1 VQSIRGHLVCCA
13 LICAALAGQAFT
25 VAAHEVVVSNAVCIS
40 PCQKLNP
47 KFWLGNAD
55 DPTPP
60 ADYRPHDH
68 NRVHKWYLR
77 NPGHNF
83 DFYVIGIADKTF
95 RRVGRCPGQVYNP
108 RQGWNLAVCKYKW
121 LRLPFV
127 SYRREPF
134 KFYIGWRE
142 RGNFGIEIKLHR

>member
-1 VQSIRGHLVCCA
+1 VQSIRRHSLVWV
-13 LICAALAGQAFT
+13 LLVAALAGQAFAA
-25 VAAHEVVVSNAVCIS
+25 AAHEIVVTNAVHVS
-40 PCQKLNP
+40 PRQKLNP

-68 NRVHKWYLR
+68 NRIHKWYLR

-95 RRVGRCPGQVYNP
+95 HRSGQCPDHVFNP
-108 RQGWNLAVCKYKW
+108 RQGWNIAVCKYKW

-134 KFYIGWRE
+134 KFYFGWRE
-142 RGNFGIEIKLHR
+142 RGDFGIELKLRR